1 MNNCLYC
8 GKLVRNKFCNVS
20 CQNKYQGSEKNNIR
34 FGKLIEFNVVCK
46 ACGTSFMVIEREK
59 LHPQKNIYY
68 CSRGCANKRVHTLE
82 TKNKLSLRFKH
93 VGVFNCKFCGNSFEQ
108 KKITQIFCNK
118 SCSTKFRMPLK
129 GYESIAGQCSVKSQN
144 KRSKNEAYFADL
156 CKTEFSDV
164 ICNEQMFNGWDAD
177 VIIEEY
183 KIAVLWNG
191 IWHYKK
197 IAKKH
202 SLIQVVNRDLIK
214 TKEIIN
220 CGYEPYVIKDLG
232 KFNKSFV
239 ENEFL
244 KLKAYI
250 ARE

>member
-1 MNNCLYC
+1 
-8 GKLVRNKFCNVS
+8 
-20 CQNKYQGSEKNNIR
+20 
-34 FGKLIEFNVVCK
+34 
-46 ACGTSFMVIEREK
+46 
-59 LHPQKNIYY
+59 
-68 CSRGCANKRVHTLE
+68 
-82 TKNKLSLRFKH
+82 
-93 VGVFNCKFCGNSFEQ
+93 
-108 KKITQIFCNK
+108 
-118 SCSTKFRMPLK
+118 
-129 GYESIAGQCSVKSQN
+129 
-144 KRSKNEAYFADL
+144 
-156 CKTEFSDV
+156 
-164 ICNEQMFNGWDAD
+164 MFNGWDAD
-177 VIIEEY
+177 VIIEEH

-202 SLIQVVNRDLIK
+202 SLIQVINRDLIK

-250 ARE
+250 ASE